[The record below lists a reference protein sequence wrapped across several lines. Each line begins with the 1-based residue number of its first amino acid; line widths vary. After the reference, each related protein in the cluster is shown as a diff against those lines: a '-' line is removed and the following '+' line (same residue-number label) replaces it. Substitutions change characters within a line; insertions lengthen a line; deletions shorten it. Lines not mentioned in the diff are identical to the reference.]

1 VKQITRLG
9 KRPPGSDG
17 KPRPILLHLDT
28 EESKIKILRGA
39 KNLRTTKEG
48 ERVFIHRD
56 LTPKEQESRT
66 KLLQELRNRKQEGE
80 TNLIIVKDRILEK
93 RQVEAQ

>member
-39 KNLRTTKEG
+39 KNVRTTKE
-48 ERVFIHRD
+48 
-56 LTPKEQESRT
+56 
-66 KLLQELRNRKQEGE
+66 
-80 TNLIIVKDRILEK
+80 
-93 RQVEAQ
+93 

>member
-1 VKQITRLG
+1 MDKEKRKLNLVMHGVVESTAAESEQRVADDCDRVQELLHITKCDSVNVKQITRLG

-39 KNLRTTKEG
+39 KNVRTTKE
-48 ERVFIHRD
+48 
-56 LTPKEQESRT
+56 
-66 KLLQELRNRKQEGE
+66 
-80 TNLIIVKDRILEK
+80 
-93 RQVEAQ
+93 